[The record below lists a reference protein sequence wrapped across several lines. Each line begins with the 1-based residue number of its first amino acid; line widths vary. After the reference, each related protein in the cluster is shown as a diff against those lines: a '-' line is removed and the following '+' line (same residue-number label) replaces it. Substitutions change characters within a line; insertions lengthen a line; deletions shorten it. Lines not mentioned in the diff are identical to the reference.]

1 MHNFSKKKKGLFI
14 SSETKQLLICLTT
27 SSIQWLAL
35 RQCSRSLIVMDVL
48 HCGLFHLFYKMIGTS
63 EYTCM
68 CLCVC
73 QYVCNTIHAHS
84 ATKFRMRSAIVL
96 MLNSPV
102 FRQRPLGIFT
112 HTWLTVFCLCFM
124 ISTHLFRVSGITV
137 LLKERDTCLFLTP
150 LLRNTSQP
158 LLCLHVQ
165 RERGI
170 TTLNRDAILS
180 SSNNTKLLEVASLN
194 MNTVDGVYAFT
205 QMSPVTI
212 MLTCISVF

>member
-48 HCGLFHLFYKMIGTS
+48 HCGLFHPFYKMIGTS
-63 EYTCM
+63 ECTCM

-73 QYVCNTIHAHS
+73 QYVCNTIHARS
-84 ATKFRMRSAIVL
+84 ATKFCMRSAIVL

-112 HTWLTVFCLCFM
+112 HTWLTVFSLCFM
-124 ISTHLFRVSGITV
+124 ISTHLFGVSGITV
-137 LLKERDTCLFLTP
+137 LLKESYLFVPYSPLT
-150 LLRNTSQP
+150 
-158 LLCLHVQ
+158 
-165 RERGI
+165 
-170 TTLNRDAILS
+170 
-180 SSNNTKLLEVASLN
+180 
-194 MNTVDGVYAFT
+194 
-205 QMSPVTI
+205 
-212 MLTCISVF
+212 

>member
-48 HCGLFHLFYKMIGTS
+48 HCGLFHLFPQNDRNIWMYMHVFVS
-63 EYTCM
+63 M
-68 CLCVC
+68 C
-73 QYVCNTIHAHS
+73 
-84 ATKFRMRSAIVL
+84 ATQSMHVVQQKFRMRSAIVL

-137 LLKERDTCLFLTP
+137 LLKERYLFVPYSPLT
-150 LLRNTSQP
+150 
-158 LLCLHVQ
+158 
-165 RERGI
+165 
-170 TTLNRDAILS
+170 
-180 SSNNTKLLEVASLN
+180 
-194 MNTVDGVYAFT
+194 
-205 QMSPVTI
+205 
-212 MLTCISVF
+212 